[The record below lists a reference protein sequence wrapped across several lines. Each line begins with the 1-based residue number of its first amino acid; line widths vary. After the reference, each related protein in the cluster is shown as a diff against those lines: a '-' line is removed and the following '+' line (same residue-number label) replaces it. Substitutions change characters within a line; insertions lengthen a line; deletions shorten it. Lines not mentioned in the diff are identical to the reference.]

1 MLRNTISDIF
11 FDLDHTLWDFE
22 TNSRLT
28 FERIFATHEIR
39 VVMEDFLEIYVP
51 LNLAFWKL
59 YRENR
64 ISKPELRYQRLKQ
77 AFDALSFPVE
87 DYTINRLSED
97 YIRHL
102 SSYNNL
108 IDNSIEVLN
117 YLQPRYN
124 LHIITNGFQEIQE
137 KKLTNGGIRH
147 YFNQVVNSEMAGVK
161 KPHPA
166 IFELALQRA
175 GVSADVSLMIGDNLE
190 ADILGAKAVGFHAL
204 HFNTHNDAPHEHCAM
219 IHDLIEI
226 KSHL

>member
-1 MLRNTISDIF
+1 MLRERITDIF

-28 FERIFATHEIR
+28 FERIFHTHG
-39 VVMEDFLEIYVP
+39 VAVSMEDFLEIYVP

-64 ISKPELRYQRLKQ
+64 ISKKDLRYQRLRQ
-77 AFDALSFPVE
+77 AFDTLSFPIE
-87 DYTINRLSED
+87 DAIIHRLSRD
-97 YIRHL
+97 YIRYL

-108 IDNSIEVLN
+108 INNTVDVLN
-117 YLQPRYN
+117 YLNPRYRM
-124 LHIITNGFQEIQE
+124 HIITNGFQEIQE
-137 KKLTNGGIRH
+137 KKLINGGIRH
-147 YFNQVVNSEMAGVK
+147 YFDQVVNSEMAGVK

-166 IFELALQRA
+166 IFELALERA
-175 GVSADVSLMIGDNLE
+175 GVAAEVSLMIGDNLE
-190 ADILGAKAVGFHAL
+190 ADILGAKAAGFHAL
-204 HFNTHNDAPHEHCAM
+204 HFNAHNDEPHEHCQM

>member
-1 MLRNTISDIF
+1 MLRERITDIF

-22 TNSRLT
+22 TNSKLT
-28 FERIFATHEIR
+28 FEHIFQTHKLD
-39 VVMEDFLEIYVP
+39 VPLDDFLEIYVP
-51 LNLAFWKL
+51 LNLAFWKR

-64 ISKPELRYQRLKQ
+64 ISKKDLRYQRLRQ

-87 DYTINRLSED
+87 DATINTLSQD
-97 YIRHL
+97 YIHYL

-108 IDNSIEVLN
+108 IQNTVHVLE
-117 YLQPRYN
+117 YLHPRYS
-124 LHIITNGFQEIQE
+124 LHIITNGFEEIQE
-137 KKLTNGGIRH
+137 KKLANGGIRH
-147 YFNQVVNSEMAGVK
+147 FFDQVVNSEMAGVK

-166 IFELALQRA
+166 IFELALDRA
-175 GVSADVSLMIGDNLE
+175 GVSAEASLMIGDNIE

-204 HFNTHNDAPHEHCAM
+204 HFNAHNDAPHQHCEM